1 MWILQNMLYTAGLR
15 MVLLVHVLP
24 SSQMNTMMILKELVE
39 SGTYSP
45 ARLLKVPISGMRTQ
59 ITPDHHKRAQ
69 CLSYPPK
76 SEVKYYNAYLYLNWY
91 LQQQWAAYKQKCLI
105 QRFRLPIEKCD
116 VSACWYIHLC
126 YSLVC
131 QKGLEKCCDDR
142 KWRERIPTY
151 GYPWVS
157 GN

>member
-1 MWILQNMLYTAGLR
+1 MLYTAGLR

-59 ITPDHHKRAQ
+59 ITPDRHKWAQ

-76 SEVKYYNAYLYLNWY
+76 SEVKYYNTSPTVTGIEADMLNSTILPAVNVLKNLMCQY
-91 LQQQWAAYKQKCLI
+91 FSAI
-105 QRFRLPIEKCD
+105 FRVFTYHNLEISAVMLSRGEIE
-116 VSACWYIHLC
+116 
-126 YSLVC
+126 
-131 QKGLEKCCDDR
+131 
-142 KWRERIPTY
+142 
-151 GYPWVS
+151 YPRL
-157 GN
+157 

>member
-1 MWILQNMLYTAGLR
+1 MLYTAGLR

-59 ITPDHHKRAQ
+59 ITPDRHKWAQ

-76 SEVKYYNAYLYLNWY
+76 SEVEHYNTSPTVTGIEADMLKSKILPAVNVFEKFDASVFFSVYLG
-91 LQQQWAAYKQKCLI
+91 
-105 QRFRLPIEKCD
+105 
-116 VSACWYIHLC
+116 
-126 YSLVC
+126 YSLITTWKKVLSC
-131 QKGLEKCCDDR
+131 
-142 KWRERIPTY
+142 
-151 GYPWVS
+151 
-157 GN
+157 